1 MLTAVI
7 ILSVILALN
16 VLYTASCIIHIN
28 KINKELDD
36 ITEIMER
43 QTQDYTKIVKFQ
55 IEQIHLNDEIVKKF
69 LQIDE
74 KETLRNLYELQRN
87 NKIGQA

>member
-36 ITEIMER
+36 ITDMMER
-43 QTQDYTKIVKFQ
+43 QTEDYTKIVKFQ